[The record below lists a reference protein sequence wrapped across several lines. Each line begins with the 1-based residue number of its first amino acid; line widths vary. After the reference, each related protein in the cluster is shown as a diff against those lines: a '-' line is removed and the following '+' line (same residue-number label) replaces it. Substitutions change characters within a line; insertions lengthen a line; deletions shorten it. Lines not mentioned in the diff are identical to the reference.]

1 MPKVKITKTAIDE
14 AAYPDKGQV
23 FLWDTELKGFGVCIS
38 RSSKTFIVQR
48 DVAGISKRITIGRY
62 GVFTPDQARKLA
74 IKNIFL
80 MTQGVNPNE
89 EKKERR
95 RKSLTLDELA
105 EEFLKARS
113 TMKPRTKKD
122 YRYCLDSYL
131 ADWLHKPVT
140 DITAEKFQR
149 RYFYIGENN
158 GKTCANNV
166 RRILSAMINY
176 GIAAHGLF
184 DKNPVRIIA
193 ETKCAYPNN
202 RRRTYI
208 KPHQLAAWWEA
219 VHEDENDT
227 CRDFLLLVL
236 FTGLRRNEACRLRWS
251 DLDFTDRTL
260 TVPETKNGEALTLP
274 LSDYLYDLLQ
284 RRWKRYGNYK
294 FVFPG
299 SGKSGHLE
307 EPKKAA
313 QRVKDMTGIVFTIHD
328 LRRTFITIAESLDIS
343 MYALKRLINHKITND
358 ITGGYVPQTWRIHA
372 LLNNGA
378 VDRI

>member
-95 RKSLTLDELA
+95 KKSLTLDELA

-176 GIAAHGLF
+176 GMAAHGLF
-184 DKNPVRIIA
+184 DK
-193 ETKCAYPNN
+193 TQC
-202 RRRTYI
+202 
-208 KPHQLAAWWEA
+208 
-219 VHEDENDT
+219 
-227 CRDFLLLVL
+227 
-236 FTGLRRNEACRLRWS
+236 GLSPRRNAPIP
-251 DLDFTDRTL
+251 T
-260 TVPETKNGEALTLP
+260 
-274 LSDYLYDLLQ
+274 
-284 RRWKRYGNYK
+284 
-294 FVFPG
+294 
-299 SGKSGHLE
+299 
-307 EPKKAA
+307 
-313 QRVKDMTGIVFTIHD
+313 
-328 LRRTFITIAESLDIS
+328 
-343 MYALKRLINHKITND
+343 
-358 ITGGYVPQTWRIHA
+358 TGGAPISNRTSWRRGGRPCMKMKTILAGTFYCWCCLRACGVTRPAACAGPILILQTA
-372 LLNNGA
+372 P
-378 VDRI
+378 